1 GIFEPIDDKVVAE
14 KGFKAEDYIKVPWE
28 AGIYQG
34 KRYAIPLD
42 VPQHLLYMN
51 EKLIKEAGLDPKKP
65 PTTKDELFANAKK
78 VTKGDEIF
86 GFVHG
91 TPNYT
96 WAFHN
101 WLWQN
106 GTDVFTPDL
115 KKAAVNEPAGVEV
128 AELLASLRNDLKI
141 SPPGGVNLRDAFLAG
156 KTAYWWAGSWNLT
169 GLPEMKFEWSVA
181 PTPNFFKQP
190 LVWTISHNYVFPK
203 PKTKDD
209 ARRDAAWT
217 HIQWIRDNVQDW
229 TALAGQISAY
239 KKAHDDPKVT
249 SNGPAKVLLAQAP
262 NWRTAPPTVKW
273 TKAESLQRPILEKVY
288 LGQAKPKDAMDDLAK
303 QINAIPD

>member
-1 GIFEPIDDKVVAE
+1 MHAVVFQVE
-14 KGFKAEDYIKVPWE
+14 FVPGRE
-28 AGIYQG
+28 QQQDGE
-34 KRYAIPLD
+34 LD
-42 VPQHLLYMN
+42 FITGMMKSTP
-51 EKLIKEAGLDPKKP
+51 
-65 PTTKDELFANAKK
+65 
-78 VTKGDEIF
+78 

-106 GTDVFTPDL
+106 GGDVFTSDL

-128 AELLASLRNDLKI
+128 AELLGSLRNDLKI

-181 PTPNFFKQP
+181 PTPTFFKQP

-203 PKTKDD
+203 PKAKDGVSVPVSLVY
-209 ARRDAAWT
+209 RKGVKRDGSAPLWLTGYGAYGSVDPLTFSDENLSLLERGVIVAEHRFGGMLVKRYEAERAVTIEREVAADMAVSVVSHAMWLG
-217 HIQWIRDNVQDW
+217 REL
-229 TALAGQISAY
+229 TAKEQ
-239 KKAHDDPKVT
+239 
-249 SNGPAKVLLAQAP
+249 LL
-262 NWRTAPPTVKW
+262 R
-273 TKAESLQRPILEKVY
+273 
-288 LGQAKPKDAMDDLAK
+288 
-303 QINAIPD
+303 